1 MACTWSCICA
11 RISIG
16 MGAKLEMQISV
27 CIISHQCAAAPGSP
41 SAFCAAE
48 ATRAG
53 CSSAGPAHGS
63 KQAHSLQALAPS
75 WVVTSRPPGDDHGS
89 PPSAWDVRVAG
100 TYPAAE
106 RREATSGLVHD
117 ARAEVLEARTFEA
130 RTSCTRVAPPPPPGA
145 PEEA

>member
-1 MACTWSCICA
+1 MQQCTPI
-11 RISIG
+11 RD
-16 MGAKLEMQISV
+16 
-27 CIISHQCAAAPGSP
+27 
-41 SAFCAAE
+41 
-48 ATRAG
+48 
-53 CSSAGPAHGS
+53 S

>member
-1 MACTWSCICA
+1 MRSA
-11 RISIG
+11 
-16 MGAKLEMQISV
+16 
-27 CIISHQCAAAPGSP
+27 GSP
-41 SAFCAAE
+41 SAQQRRRERGACSVQQC
-48 ATRAG
+48 TPSRALR
-53 CSSAGPAHGS
+53 GS